1 MEAGEIEHAIKS
13 NLPGLKDL
21 AVALTTP
28 RNRSMDPVLTAFL
41 SWNTEL
47 ESHGDGLL
55 ARLAEPLTS
64 ELVTLDLK
72 LADALPS
79 YMIPAMYIPLHYM
92 PLTVSGKTDL
102 SQLQTLVANLGE
114 SDQAHFSLSD
124 GTKRQPTTRVEKKL
138 QQIWAEILDLAL
150 ERIGQDDSFFRL
162 GGDSLSAIRLTS
174 RAGQDD
180 IHLTIALIFQNPKL
194 SDMAAAADDLSS
206 RIVCDQL
213 QEQFGISKESV
224 VDFYPCTPLQE
235 SLMILSMKQPG
246 SYRQRHAWT
255 LPKFVRID
263 ILKKAV
269 NLIVQ
274 KETILRTRIV
284 NLDSTGSLQIVIN
297 EASEIGGFSSESDFW
312 KSEQEMPMTYG
323 QPLLTCGLLERYDDA
338 PKLLLAMHHALYDE
352 WSINLLLNSIE
363 TTYND
368 LTQEKTVFSEL
379 AVSSMSNFVD
389 YVVQSGEEK
398 AKAYW
403 KDQLSGASPV
413 DFPRLPSASHQLGK
427 SQTLRSRF
435 DLPAGHSESPN
446 LSVLIKAAWS
456 ILVARYSATDDL
468 TFGLTAQGRDVPVE
482 GIDAIVGPTLATAPF
497 RIRIDWNTS
506 IQQFV
511 CSVREQA
518 NAIKTFEHVGLQ
530 LIAQTAPESDSACD
544 FQHLIV
550 IHDRKPTA
558 ASREF
563 WGESSFHAVEELAAY
578 PLTVQ
583 FYLSSSNV
591 EVTAS
596 YAESVLDAQQLE
608 LILSNFEQIFSQ
620 LFTVSDDRPLKSL
633 NLLGQQDQRTILE
646 LNSTIPAGL
655 ETRIDQLFD
664 IQRMAR
670 PNAEAVHS
678 WDAQFTYQELYEHA
692 IRLAHHLKT
701 LGVGPE
707 VLVPL
712 CFDKS
717 AWTIVAQ
724 LGVLYAGGAFVVM
737 DATHPVQR
745 LQQIVED
752 TSAPVVLASS
762 SRGDLCHVIAPQVF
776 VVSPEAIA
784 ALPSKTSPPVNKAT
798 SRNTAYVL
806 FTSGS
811 TGKPKGVVMEHRGVC
826 TAAMEQGKR
835 INMNSS
841 SRVLQYASYAFDSTI
856 LETFHTL
863 FHGGCICPLSQ
874 EQRMDD
880 IVGAINQLQA
890 NWAFFTPSLVRTFQ
904 PEQVPC
910 LKTVILGGEAL
921 GADNIEVW
929 AKKTYLANGYGPTE
943 TCVFSSIL
951 DRITESDR
959 PDNIGHAV
967 GGANWVVS
975 ADDHNVLVPIGA
987 VGELLIEGPTVARGY
1002 LNDKAKTE
1010 QMFIERPTW
1019 LDEAVLGRPVERVY
1033 KTGDLVTMRADGTI
1047 FIIGRKDTQVKIRG
1061 QRVEL
1066 GEIEHNLKQKLP
1078 DLAHLAVDQVRLA
1091 SRDNAKLLAAFIC
1104 RDGKEKE
1111 GEPKTLRIDRNLY
1124 WELVALT
1131 STITDTL
1138 PAYMVPTMFIL
1149 LDSMPLSSSGK
1160 TDRRR
1165 LHTVAEQLTDEEI
1178 THFSLADVKKRT
1190 PATETE
1196 KKMQSMW
1203 ATVLSVPVESIGR
1216 DDSFVRLGGDSLAA
1230 MKLAALARKAG
1241 ISIMVDQIFKNPTL
1255 GAMSS
1260 ITTKLKDEVNR
1271 ELTPFSLL
1279 RGPERLEAI
1288 LEKLE
1293 KTYSIARESVQD
1305 IYPTSSLQEGLMVL
1319 SIRQPGTY
1327 NFQWNAVLPPT
1338 IDRERFQRA
1347 WKVCV
1352 KRNTILR
1359 TRIIYT
1365 ELSGSLQVV
1374 LDDESQWTTSG
1385 SLEEYLKADKLDI
1398 MDYGKSLTRWA
1409 IVDDENGKAH
1419 FVWSA
1424 HHSIYDGWALPLV
1437 LQEVSRIY
1445 YATDVTRLLT
1455 PPPYARFIEYLENR
1469 DQDVE
1474 IAYWHAQYPEGKVLS
1489 NFPPVQSSAI
1499 QPLANVTVTKD
1510 IEFAPGHSSASG
1522 FTTSSLIRAAWAIVL
1537 SRYAEANDALFG
1549 ALLAGRN
1556 VPIKD
1561 IASMTGPTITTVP
1574 VHIQVSPGQTVHA
1587 FLDSV
1592 QRQAVGMMPFEH
1604 TGLQNIKRF
1613 TRETRDAC
1621 NFQNLLVI
1629 QPKQES
1635 SEADDLWR
1643 TGDTIDFAFD
1653 EFLTYP
1659 LVFQVILGS
1668 TLGLTIKLDD
1678 RLLSAER
1685 GERMLE
1691 HFSHVIQQL
1700 SKADTR
1706 TLEDIDITCPADI
1719 AELQH
1724 WNDLLTIAK
1733 PAMTEAV
1740 HDLIAEQAKLL
1751 PESAAV
1757 CSWDENFTYAEL
1769 DILSS
1774 RVASHLKT
1782 LGVGLETYVLL
1793 CFDKSAWAIVAMLG
1807 VLKAGAAYVAVDP
1820 MHPADRKAFI
1830 ARDVSAMV
1838 AVTSPQ
1844 HQHMFDTLVNHVV
1857 GIDRTSVDGW
1867 ALNTSLPTVPSSNPA
1882 FVVFTSGSTGTP
1894 KGIVMEHGAF
1904 ATGARSHAPAL
1915 HIDRNARVLQF
1926 AAYTYDVSMGE
1937 IFSTLMHGGCVCV
1950 PTEEDRLS
1958 NLAGAIN
1965 SLFANWLFLTPT
1977 VASLLDPVAV
1987 PTLQRLVLGGEHA
2000 TTANIQSWAGHVH
2013 LTNSYGPAECA
2024 IWTNCAPDLKHDAD
2038 PSNIGRRIG
2047 SLQWIVEADNHDKL
2061 TPVGCVGELVVES
2074 DSLARGYL
2082 NDPAKT
2088 EAAFIEGPKWA
2099 GPGRRM
2105 YKTGDLAKYNF
2116 DGTLSIV
2123 GRKDNQVKLNGQRME
2138 LGEVEHHLWADEE
2151 VSKAMAIVPTA
2162 GLCKKHLVTVVSLKQ
2177 FERTKKTT
2185 AFAVVGGNLKKEVGS
2200 QISRLREKLESKLPK
2215 YMVPTIWIVVEDLP
2229 LNASGKLDRR
2239 RVSQW
2244 IKELDEET
2252 YRGVVEVAQGD
2263 KVKTQPSNKMETMIR
2278 KLWSKVLI
2286 VAEKTIGM
2294 DDNFLQVG
2302 GDSISAVR
2310 LTAAARQEGITLLVR
2325 EIFQKP
2331 VLRDMSAAAKWEEAE
2346 DEVTYEPFSIFA
2358 KEEKQSALQKI
2369 SEQTSQPVENI
2380 QDVLEATEY
2389 QSWTLAAGHL
2399 RTRGYMN
2406 YFGIRFDANL
2416 DMEKLKNACQSVI
2429 ERHPILRTVFV
2440 VRNQRLMQVVL
2451 EKYEA
2456 EYARCEDEDC
2466 NNEGIPRA
2474 LIKRD
2479 MERPVRLG
2487 DHIMRFTLV
2496 KQSDNS
2502 HRLVL
2507 RISHA
2512 QYDGIS
2518 LPHILQDIKAAY
2530 EGTALSASK
2539 PYTAFIHSVRGQDS
2553 RQSKTFWS
2561 TLLKDS
2567 HMTNILQHTKLPY
2580 KNPVNRM
2587 LSRTVTPSPLTTQG
2601 VTFAT
2606 SVKAAWAL
2614 VLASLALTSDTVF
2627 GQVVSGRNG
2636 SLPGIQDVVGPC
2648 MNILP
2653 VRVPLQAGWTNA
2665 DLLRFVQAQ
2674 HLASMPHENY
2684 GMRRI
2689 IEGCT
2694 AWPKA
2699 SRFSSILQHTNFG
2712 NQFFGEVLS
2721 ASKGSEMTGFSP
2733 PHDVADVWIWTAPVG
2748 EGRFSVDLTF
2758 AEGVVEGGIAQ
2769 VMLDML
2775 CRNIEDVS
2783 VNGEKRIAMPN
2794 GEAARI
2800 PIAYDEEETRAKY
2813 FANVEPEASLVV
2825 TGAEQV
2831 VARAWEEVFGVG
2843 GVGDEDVEWWSMR
2856 GDLMVAVHLAEIYSR
2871 EAGVEV
2877 SVEAVIENGSRREQ
2891 VRLLRGE

>member
-1 MEAGEIEHAIKS
+1 
-13 NLPGLKDL
+13 
-21 AVALTTP
+21 
-28 RNRSMDPVLTAFL
+28 MDPVLTAFL

-47 ESHGDGLL
+47 EPNHDGLL
-55 ARLAEPLTS
+55 ARLTEPLTD
-64 ELVTLDLK
+64 ELVALDLK

-79 YMIPAMYIPLHYM
+79 YMIPAMYIPLRYM
-92 PLTVSGKTDL
+92 PLTVSGKTDM
-102 SQLQTLVANLGE
+102 SQLQILVANL
-114 SDQAHFSLSD
+114 SDSDLAHFSLSD
-124 GTKRQPTTRVEKKL
+124 GLKRQPTTRIEKKL
-138 QQIWAEILDLAL
+138 QRIWSEILDLAP

-174 RAGQDD
+174 RASQDE

-206 RIVCDQL
+206 RAVYDQL

-255 LPKFVRID
+255 LPASIRID
-263 ILKKAV
+263 LLKRAV
-269 NLIVQ
+269 NLVAQ
-274 KETILRTRIV
+274 KEPMLRTRII
-284 NLDSTGSLQIVIN
+284 NLESTGTLQVVIKEDVGIEESQS
-297 EASEIGGFSSESDFW
+297 EADFW
-312 KSEQEMPMTYG
+312 EAEQRMPMTYG
-323 QPLLTCGLLERYDDA
+323 QPLLKCCVLQRADEV
-338 PKLLLAMHHALYDE
+338 PKLLLTMHHVLYDE
-352 WSINLLLNSIE
+352 WSINILLNSVE
-363 TTYND
+363 ATYKD
-368 LTQEKTVFSEL
+368 LVLEKAVSSEL
-379 AVSSMSNFVD
+379 ASSSFANFVD
-389 YVVQSGEEK
+389 YVAQNDEDK
-398 AKAYW
+398 LKAYW

-413 DFPRLPSASHQLGK
+413 DFPRLPSASHQPGK
-427 SQTLRSRF
+427 KQSLRLRF
-435 DLPAGHSESPN
+435 DLRANHSKSFRLP
-446 LSVLIKAAWS
+446 VLLKAAWA
-456 ILVARYSATDDL
+456 IIVARYSAADDI
-468 TFGLTAQGRDVPVE
+468 TFGLTVQGRDVPV
-482 GIDAIVGPTLATAPF
+482 GDIDTVIGPTLATVPL
-497 RIRIDWNTS
+497 RMRIDWSTS
-506 IQQFV
+506 IRHFIS
-511 CSVREQA
+511 SVRDQA
-518 NAIKTFEHVGLQ
+518 DGMKEFEHVGLQ
-530 LIAQTAPESDSACD
+530 RIFQSAPETDNAWN
-544 FQHLIV
+544 FQHLLV
-550 IHDRKPTA
+550 VHNRKPIA
-558 ASREF
+558 ASSDF
-563 WGESSFHAVEELAAY
+563 WSESSSHPIEELAAY

-583 FYLSSSNV
+583 FYPTDSSV
-591 EVTAS
+591 EVIAS
-596 YAESVLDAQQLE
+596 YDEAILDAQQLD
-608 LILSNFEQIFSQ
+608 LILANFEQVFAQ
-620 LFTVSDDRPLKSL
+620 LVTTSDDQPLKSL
-633 NLLGQQDQRTILE
+633 NLLGQQDHRTIVE

-655 ETRIDQLFD
+655 ETRIDELFD
-664 IQRMAR
+664 VQRVAR
-670 PNAEAVHS
+670 PNAQAVHS

-692 IRLAHHLKT
+692 IRLAHHLQT

-737 DATHPVQR
+737 DATHPAQR
-745 LQQIVED
+745 LQQIIED
-752 TSAPVVLASS
+752 TNAPLVLAST
-762 SRGDLCHVIAPQVF
+762 SRKNLCHRIAPQVF
-776 VVSPEAIA
+776 VVSHETIV
-784 ALPSKTSPPVNKAT
+784 ALPSKASSPVNKAT

-863 FHGGCICPLSQ
+863 FYGGCICPLSQ
-874 EQRMDD
+874 EQRMND
-880 IVGAINQLQA
+880 IVGAINQLRA

-910 LKTVILGGEAL
+910 LKTVVLGGEAL

-929 AKKTYLANGYGPTE
+929 AKKSYLANGYGPTE

-959 PDNIGHAV
+959 PDNIGRAV
-967 GGANWVVS
+967 GGANWVVC

-1002 LNDKAKTE
+1002 LNDKTKTE
-1010 QMFIERPTW
+1010 QAFIKRPDW
-1019 LDEAVLGRPVERVY
+1019 LDEAVLARPVERVY

-1066 GEIEHNLKQKLP
+1066 GEIEHNLKQILP
-1078 DLAHLAVDQVRLA
+1078 GLAHLAVDQVRL
-1091 SRDNAKLLAAFIC
+1091 SRRDNTKVLAAFLC
-1104 RDGKEKE
+1104 RSSKERE
-1111 GEPKTLRIDRNLY
+1111 GEPRTLRIDADLHS
-1124 WELVALT
+1124 ELVASM

-1138 PAYMVPTMFIL
+1138 PAYMVPTLFIL

-1178 THFSLADVKKRT
+1178 THFSLTDVKKRA
-1190 PATETE
+1190 PVSEME

-1203 ATVLSVPVESIGR
+1203 ATVLSVPVESIGC
-1216 DDSFVRLGGDSLAA
+1216 DDSFVRLGGDSLGA

-1241 ISIMVDQIFKNPTL
+1241 ISIMVDHIFKNPTL
-1255 GAMSS
+1255 SAMSS
-1260 ITTKLKDEVNR
+1260 ITTKLKEEAN
-1271 ELTPFSLL
+1271 EKLEPFSLL
-1279 RGPERLEAI
+1279 RGSEPVEAI
-1288 LEKLE
+1288 FEKLG
-1293 KTYSIARESVQD
+1293 KTYGISRESVQD
-1305 IYPTSSLQEGLMVL
+1305 IYPTSSLQEGLMML
-1319 SIRQPGTY
+1319 SVRQPGTY
-1327 NFQWNAVLPPT
+1327 NFQWSSVLPPT
-1338 IDRERFQRA
+1338 IDRKRFQRA
-1347 WKVCV
+1347 WQLCV

-1385 SLEEYLKADKLDI
+1385 SLEEYLKADKADI

-1409 IVDDENGKAH
+1409 IVDDNNGKAH

-1437 LQEVSRIY
+1437 LQEVARIY
-1445 YATDVTRLLT
+1445 HATDVSGL
-1455 PPPYARFIEYLENR
+1455 PAQPPYARFIEYLEHR
-1469 DQDVE
+1469 DQNAEV
-1474 IAYWHAQYPEGKVLS
+1474 AYWHSQYPKGEILS
-1489 NFPPVQSSAI
+1489 SFPPVQSSAY
-1499 QPLANVTVTKD
+1499 QPLANITVTKD
-1510 IEFAPGHSSASG
+1510 IAFTPGNSSASG
-1522 FTTSSLIRAAWAIVL
+1522 FTTSTMIRAAWAIVL

-1574 VHIQVSPGQTVHA
+1574 VHIQVSPEQTVHA
-1587 FLDSV
+1587 FLDKV
-1592 QRQAVGMMPFEH
+1592 QRQAVEMMPFEH
-1604 TGLQNIKRF
+1604 TGLQNIKQF
-1613 TRETRDAC
+1613 SHETRDAC

-1629 QPKQES
+1629 QPKQENN
-1635 SEADDLWR
+1635 EADELWR

-1659 LVFQVILGS
+1659 LVFQVVLGR

-1678 RLLSAER
+1678 RLLGVQR
-1685 GERMLE
+1685 GQRMLE
-1691 HFSHVIQQL
+1691 HFSHVIHKL
-1700 SKADTR
+1700 SKADMR
-1706 TLEDIDITCPADI
+1706 TLADIDITCPTDMS
-1719 AELQH
+1719 ELQH
-1724 WNDLLTIAK
+1724 WNDPETIVK
-1733 PAMTEAV
+1733 PPMTRAI
-1740 HDLIAEQAKLL
+1740 HDLITDQAILL
-1751 PESAAV
+1751 PEASAVSA
-1757 CSWDENFTYAEL
+1757 WDDNFTYAEL
-1769 DILSS
+1769 DTLSS

-1830 ARDVSAMV
+1830 ARDVSATV

-1844 HQHMFDTLVNHVV
+1844 HQHMFDSSVDYVV
-1857 GIDRTSVDGW
+1857 GIERNSVNSF
-1867 ALNTSLPTVPSSNPA
+1867 ALDNALPPVPSSNPA

-1915 HIDRNARVLQF
+1915 QIDQNARVLQF

-1950 PTEEDRLS
+1950 PTEEERLS

-1965 SLFANWLFLTPT
+1965 SLSANWLFLTPT
-1977 VASLLDPVAV
+1977 VASLLDPATV
-1987 PTLQRLVLGGEHA
+1987 PTLQHLILGGEHA
-2000 TTANIQSWAGHVH
+2000 TTANIQSWAEYVH

-2024 IWTNCAPDLKHDAD
+2024 IWTNCAPGLTRDAD

-2047 SLQWIVEADNHDKL
+2047 SLLWIVEAGNHDKL
-2061 TPVGCVGELVVES
+2061 APVGCVGELVVES
-2074 DSLARGYL
+2074 HSLARGYL
-2082 NDPAKT
+2082 NDPTKT
-2088 EAAFIEGPKWA
+2088 KAAFIEAPRWA

-2151 VSKAMAIVPTA
+2151 VDKAMAIVPTA
-2162 GLCKKHLVTVVSLKQ
+2162 GLCKKHLVSVVSLKR
-2177 FERTKKTT
+2177 FEKTQEGA
-2185 AFAVVGGNLKKEVGS
+2185 AFVVVGGDRKKEVGS
-2200 QISRLREKLESKLPK
+2200 QISRLREKLASKLPK
-2215 YMVPTIWIVVEDLP
+2215 YMVPTIWVVLEDLP

-2239 RVSQW
+2239 RLSEWV
-2244 IKELDEET
+2244 KELDEET
-2252 YRGVVEVAQGD
+2252 YCSVTDVAQGD
-2263 KVKTQPSNKMETMIR
+2263 KVKTQPSSKMEATIR
-2278 KLWSKVLI
+2278 RLWGKILV
-2286 VAEKTIGM
+2286 VAEDTIGM

-2325 EIFQKP
+2325 DIFQKP
-2331 VLRDMSAAAKWEEAE
+2331 VLRAMSMMAKWEDVEEQEA
-2346 DEVTYEPFSIFA
+2346 YEPFSIFA
-2358 KEEKQSALQKI
+2358 EEEKKAALEEI
-2369 SEQTSQPVENI
+2369 ATTTSQSIDNI
-2380 QDVLEATEY
+2380 QDVLEATGY

-2399 RTRGYMN
+2399 QTRGYMN
-2406 YFGIRFDANL
+2406 YFGIRFGATL
-2416 DMEKLKNACQSVI
+2416 DMKKLKNACQSVI
-2429 ERHPILRTVFV
+2429 ARHPILRTIFV

-2451 EKYEA
+2451 EEYEA
-2456 EYARCEDEDC
+2456 EYTRYEQEDSSD
-2466 NNEGIPRA
+2466 EGIPRA
-2474 LIKRD
+2474 LIEED
-2479 MERPVRLG
+2479 MERPVNLG
-2487 DHIMRFTLV
+2487 DNIVRFILV
-2496 KQSDNS
+2496 KQSDNN
-2502 HRLVL
+2502 HRLVV

-2518 LPHILQDIKAAY
+2518 LPSILQDIRAAY
-2530 EGTALSASK
+2530 EGTALSNSK
-2539 PYTAFIHSVRGQDS
+2539 PYSAFIHNVRSQDS
-2553 RQSKTFWS
+2553 QQSETFWS
-2561 TLLKDS
+2561 TLLES
-2567 HMTNILQHTKLPY
+2567 SQMTNILHHNKLPY

-2587 LSRTVTPSPLTTQG
+2587 LSRTVTPSLFTTQG

-2606 SVKAAWAL
+2606 TVKAAWAL
-2614 VLASLALTSDTVF
+2614 VLSALALTPDTVF

-2636 SLPGIQDVVGPC
+2636 SLAGIQNVVGPC

-2653 VRVPLQAGWTNA
+2653 VRVALQANWTNA
-2665 DLLRFVQAQ
+2665 DLVRFVQDQ
-2674 HLASMPHENY
+2674 HLASMPHENHD
-2684 GMRRI
+2684 MRHIVER
-2689 IEGCT
+2689 CT
-2694 AWPKA
+2694 SWP
-2699 SRFSSILQHTNFG
+2699 SGTRFSSIHQHTNFG

-2721 ASKGSEMTGFSP
+2721 ESAGSEMTGYAP

-2748 EGRFSVDLTF
+2748 GNTFSVDFTF
-2758 AEGVVEGGIAQ
+2758 AEGVMVEHVAQ
-2769 VMLDML
+2769 RMLDML
-2775 CRNIEDVS
+2775 CRTIEDIS
-2783 VNGEKRIAMPN
+2783 ANENARIAMPD
-2794 GEAARI
+2794 GEAALI
-2800 PIAYDEEETRAKY
+2800 PITYDEEEAKKKY
-2813 FANVEPEASLVV
+2813 FAGVEEPNVVSVSD
-2825 TGAEQV
+2825 AEHV
-2831 VARAWEEVFGVG
+2831 VAHAWKQVFGTEGNAG
-2843 GVGDEDVEWWSMR
+2843 GDVAWWDIR
-2856 GDLMVAVHLAEIYSR
+2856 GGLMPAVHLAEIYRS
-2871 EAGVEV
+2871 EAGVDV
-2877 SVEAVIENGSRREQ
+2877 SVEAVIENGTKEEQ
-2891 VRLLRGE
+2891 IMLLRGV